1 MALIHEIHDGYY
13 DTNHLVPAL
22 FPKDMT
28 VPLLIGYV
36 ASVQCHAHSD
46 WTAVLVDEMHGVTA
60 SSLGDGGE
68 GEVECQRSHNRQRG
82 CGNHTN
88 NSGRGVLCWLEER
101 LVKQHPGWIRPG
113 VVWMLEGAKL
123 ALFASSTS
131 IDEDG
136 AEDEEDYDNTD
147 PQIQQPCTNLPNNV
161 HGAPLPLPD
170 DSPSTEHARGGAKI
184 DRMMLV
190 GESSL
195 VYAWTPEE
203 ASAQLSNEDFIDL
216 MKRRCELELPDV
228 VEVDAEVAVEKQD
241 NGKMNGKMNQHTL
254 GVIDIDGVMDS
265 TSKVAEHDPSKNRF
279 KRFKSPVSVED
290 VDTERMPK
298 ASIDND
304 AERPFESNAIAVG
317 NGEDVLEAHADNK
330 QKDGNICDSTEANPY
345 TGKLASGNGDGAS
358 KPRNQVT
365 PTPKRPLQGESTIT
379 DENETG
385 GFCRGLASPYLL
397 RHNSLVKNKK
407 VSESIGNSTIESLD
421 GLGRGN
427 EPVTLSN
434 GNKHVSTPMLQDSSL
449 NRFLAA
455 EKSSKGSNSDV
466 ASSSNQFCDASDLD
480 SFLYLFE
487 SNEKHDDASSS
498 DKLHPSNGAD
508 SCVQK
513 PQLAPPHR
521 KSHKSEG
528 ENPHRKSLPT
538 HRRNSSLAIPR
549 QCNIRTSVGDV
560 KSRENASSLQP
571 LLLGTD
577 TGDSFDDMLD
587 EDDEPTTTKLFQ
599 PGNSKSMNEA
609 RKNNEEPRQKK
620 SDEHN
625 KTSRNIFENP
635 DSTVLGLSAATIGS
649 GIAAS
654 FDDMLDEDDNDL
666 SLFMREKSTA
676 TTSATAGTE
685 GENERADRSVDHAAC
700 AGTTKTDAKLVSQIP
715 FTGVSSI
722 VNTTANE
729 SLSKSDSA
737 LQAGSLFGSFGAE
750 DLEDFLGEEDDF

>member
-1 MALIHEIHDGYY
+1 
-13 DTNHLVPAL
+13 
-22 FPKDMT
+22 
-28 VPLLIGYV
+28 
-36 ASVQCHAHSD
+36 
-46 WTAVLVDEMHGVTA
+46 
-60 SSLGDGGE
+60 
-68 GEVECQRSHNRQRG
+68 
-82 CGNHTN
+82 
-88 NSGRGVLCWLEER
+88 
-101 LVKQHPGWIRPG
+101 
-113 VVWMLEGAKL
+113 
-123 ALFASSTS
+123 
-131 IDEDG
+131 
-136 AEDEEDYDNTD
+136 
-147 PQIQQPCTNLPNNV
+147 
-161 HGAPLPLPD
+161 
-170 DSPSTEHARGGAKI
+170 
-184 DRMMLV
+184 
-190 GESSL
+190 
-195 VYAWTPEE
+195 
-203 ASAQLSNEDFIDL
+203 
-216 MKRRCELELPDV
+216 
-228 VEVDAEVAVEKQD
+228 
-241 NGKMNGKMNQHTL
+241 
-254 GVIDIDGVMDS
+254 
-265 TSKVAEHDPSKNRF
+265 
-279 KRFKSPVSVED
+279 
-290 VDTERMPK
+290 
-298 ASIDND
+298 
-304 AERPFESNAIAVG
+304 
-317 NGEDVLEAHADNK
+317 
-330 QKDGNICDSTEANPY
+330 
-345 TGKLASGNGDGAS
+345 
-358 KPRNQVT
+358 VT
-365 PTPKRPLQGESTIT
+365 PTPKRPLHTEDESAIT
-379 DENETG
+379 DKKETG

-407 VSESIGNSTIESLD
+407 ASESIGNSTTESLH
-421 GLGRGN
+421 GSGGGN
-427 EPVTLSN
+427 EPVTLSH

-587 EDDEPTTTKLFQ
+587 EDDEPTTTKLYQ

-635 DSTVLGLSAATIGS
+635 ESTVLGLSAATIGS

-685 GENERADRSVDHAAC
+685 GENERVDRSVDHAAC
-700 AGTTKTDAKLVSQIP
+700 AGTTKADAKLISQIP
-715 FTGVSSI
+715 FNGVSSI
-722 VNTTANE
+722 VNTSANE